1 MWYYELDGAKFG
13 PVDAETIAA
22 LIRAGKIS
30 ETTRV
35 RRLNTDEWKF
45 LDETDLIWVLQ
56 DSLEE
61 TEEEEAYE
69 DFLTDEDELDLEDV
83 ESEDEVAD
91 VETWYYM
98 LEDQLYGPVTVDE
111 LLLMR
116 DEGMVDL
123 SVQIS
128 RDGQS
133 GWAPMVETE
142 LAGLQRDTNEEEVD

>member
-1 MWYYELDGAKFG
+1 MWYYELNGAKFG

-56 DSLEE
+56 DTLEE
-61 TEEEEAYE
+61 DKEEEKYE
-69 DFLTDEDELDLEDV
+69 DFPEDSEPADEDEIEEV
-83 ESEDEVAD
+83 SDE
-91 VETWYYM
+91 ELWYYM
-98 LEDQLYGPVTVDE
+98 LDDQLYGPVTVDE

-116 DEGMVDL
+116 DEGMVDMSIL
-123 SVQIS
+123 IS

-133 GWAPMVETE
+133 GWTAMAETE
-142 LAGLQRDTNEEEVD
+142 LAGMQRDTNNNVVD

>member
-35 RRLNTDEWKF
+35 RRLNTEEWKF

-56 DSLEE
+56 DCLAES
-61 TEEEEAYE
+61 EEEEMYE
-69 DFLTDEDELDLEDV
+69 DFLTEEDELDLVDV

-133 GWAPMVETE
+133 GWTEMAETE
-142 LAGLQRDTNEEEVD
+142 LAGLQREIDGAE

>member
-1 MWYYELDGAKFG
+1 MWYYELNGAKFG

-35 RRLNTDEWKF
+35 RRLNTDEWKY

-56 DSLEE
+56 DTLEE
-61 TEEEEAYE
+61 VEEEEEYE
-69 DFLTDEDELDLEDV
+69 DILKDEDELDLEDV

-91 VETWYYM
+91 EETWYYM

-133 GWAPMVETE
+133 GWTAMADTE
-142 LAGLQRDTNEEEVD
+142 LAGLSRDTNGAE

>member
-1 MWYYELDGAKFG
+1 MWYYELNGAKFG
-13 PVDAETIAA
+13 LVDAETIAE

-56 DSLEE
+56 DTLEE
-61 TEEEEAYE
+61 VEEEEEYE
-69 DFLTDEDELDLEDV
+69 DFPA
-83 ESEDEVAD
+83 ESEPAD
-91 VETWYYM
+91 KEEIEEISEEEHWYYM
-98 LEDQLYGPVTVDE
+98 LDEQLYGPVTVEE

-116 DEGMVDL
+116 DGGMVDL

-133 GWAPMVETE
+133 GWTAMADTE

>member
-22 LIRAGKIS
+22 LIRAGKIN

-56 DSLEE
+56 DCLAEA
-61 TEEEEAYE
+61 EEEEAYE
-69 DFLTDEDELDLEDV
+69 DILTDEDELDLEDV
-83 ESEDEVAD
+83 ESEDDIEE

-98 LEDQLYGPVTVDE
+98 LDDQLYGPVTVDE

-116 DEGMVDL
+116 DEGMVDTSL
-123 SVQIS
+123 QIS
-128 RDGQS
+128 KDGQS
-133 GWAPMVETE
+133 GWTAMADTE
-142 LAGLQRDTNEEEVD
+142 LAALQRKIDGEE

>member
-1 MWYYELDGAKFG
+1 MWYYELNGAKFG

-35 RRLNTDEWKF
+35 RRLNADEWKY

-56 DSLEE
+56 DTLEE
-61 TEEEEAYE
+61 VEEEEE
-69 DFLTDEDELDLEDV
+69 DEDILTDEDELDLEDV

-91 VETWYYM
+91 EETWYYM

-133 GWAPMVETE
+133 GWTAMADTE
-142 LAGLQRDTNEEEVD
+142 LAGLSRDTNGEE

>member
-1 MWYYELDGAKFG
+1 MWYYELNGAKFG

-35 RRLNTDEWKF
+35 RRLNADEWKF

-56 DSLEE
+56 DTLEE
-61 TEEEEAYE
+61 AEEEEE
-69 DFLTDEDELDLEDV
+69 DKDFLAESEPADEDEIEGV
-83 ESEDEVAD
+83 SEE
-91 VETWYYM
+91 EHWYYM
-98 LEDQLYGPVTVDE
+98 LDDQLYGPVTVDE

-123 SVQIS
+123 SVQLS

-133 GWAPMVETE
+133 GWTAMADTE
-142 LAGLQRDTNEEEVD
+142 LAGLQRDANKEEVD

>member
-1 MWYYELDGAKFG
+1 MWYYELDGARFG
-13 PVDAETIAA
+13 PVDAETIAD

-56 DSLEE
+56 DCLAES
-61 TEEEEAYE
+61 EEEEEYE
-69 DFLTDEDELDLEDV
+69 DFLAEEDELDLEDV
-83 ESEDEVAD
+83 ESDDEVAD

-116 DEGMVDL
+116 DEGMVDM
-123 SVQIS
+123 SIQIS

-133 GWAPMVETE
+133 GWTAMADTE
-142 LAGLQRDTNEEEVD
+142 LAALHRETNNNEVN

>member
-1 MWYYELDGAKFG
+1 MWYYELNGAKFG

-35 RRLNTDEWKF
+35 RRLNADEWKY

-56 DSLEE
+56 DTLEE
-61 TEEEEAYE
+61 VDEKEVDR
-69 DFLTDEDELDLEDV
+69 DFLTESEPADEDEIEGV
-83 ESEDEVAD
+83 SEE
-91 VETWYYM
+91 EYWYYM
-98 LEDQLYGPVTVDE
+98 LDDQLYGPVTVDE

-128 RDGQS
+128 RDGQTDWTS
-133 GWAPMVETE
+133 MAETE
-142 LAGLQRDTNEEEVD
+142 LSGLQREIEGAE